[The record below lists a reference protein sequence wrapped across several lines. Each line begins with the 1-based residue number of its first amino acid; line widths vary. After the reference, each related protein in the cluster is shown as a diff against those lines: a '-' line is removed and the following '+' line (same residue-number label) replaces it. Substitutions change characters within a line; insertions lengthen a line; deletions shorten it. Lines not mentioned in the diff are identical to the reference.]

1 MHFCPTRLNR
11 TDLLAEGIDPS
22 RILVTGNTVVD
33 ALLRMKRDFLSGVN
47 VEKAFPGVDFR
58 KKIVLVTGHRR
69 ESFGA
74 GFRNICLALK
84 ELSRDRDDAV
94 FVYPVHLNPNVR
106 KAVDGILGRERN
118 PRLVLTEPVGYVELL
133 GILARSTL
141 ALTDSG
147 GIQEEA
153 PAFGVP
159 VIVMRDRTERIESI
173 RLGLA
178 ELTGSS
184 RERIV
189 KAVNR
194 VLNSADKGKRR
205 TARNPYGDGKAAGRI
220 VQALRNFKR

>member
-1 MHFCPTRLNR
+1 
-11 TDLLAEGIDPS
+11 
-22 RILVTGNTVVD
+22 
-33 ALLRMKRDFLSGVN
+33 LRMKRDFLSGVK
-47 VEKAFPGVDFR
+47 VEEAFPGVDFR

-118 PRLVLTEPVGYVELL
+118 PRLVLTEPVGYLELL

-153 PAFGVP
+153 PTFGVP
-159 VIVMRDRTERIESI
+159 VVVMRDRTERIESI
-173 RLGLA
+173 RLGLSDR
-178 ELTGSS
+178 ES
-184 RERIV
+184 REPRSQFCRQGEEADDAESLRGREIV
-189 KAVNR
+189 R
-194 VLNSADKGKRR
+194 ADRPG
-205 TARNPYGDGKAAGRI
+205 AS
-220 VQALRNFKR
+220 